1 MLIYFLDTNKSF
13 NLIENIEVVNKDN
26 NRKILSD
33 YNESFDMNAN
43 SSVDSISEIEQL
55 QSNVLNSLNYADFMS
70 ELVSSVELKKAD
82 RNPIKFNFQFENG
95 LPVKPMFEVI
105 TDIWMSKKTGEY
117 GITLHLNGSLDIH
130 NFTLENVSFHK
141 TKKESK
147 DIWIHLPECYFIV
160 KDVKNNIVDKMN
172 TDGLGISFI
181 DQNGNQL

>member
-1 MLIYFLDTNKSF
+1 MIINFVDIKSYHNIISYKTVENEELNYDEYELLEDNKGR
-13 NLIENIEVVNKDN
+13 N
-26 NRKILSD
+26 
-33 YNESFDMNAN
+33 Y
-43 SSVDSISEIEQL
+43 SEIEQI
-55 QSNVLNSLNYADFMS
+55 QSDVLNSLNYADFMS

-95 LPVKPMFEVI
+95 LPVKPRFEVI

-117 GITLHLNGSLDIH
+117 GITLHLNESLDIH